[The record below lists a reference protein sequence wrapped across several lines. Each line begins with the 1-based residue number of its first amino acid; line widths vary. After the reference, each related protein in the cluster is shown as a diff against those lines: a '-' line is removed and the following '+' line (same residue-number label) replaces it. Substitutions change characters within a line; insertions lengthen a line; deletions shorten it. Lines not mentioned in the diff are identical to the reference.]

1 MRGDLLGPTEIIRGG
16 EGDDQGQTQHYAE
29 RADNDTCNRKSAAL
43 LAAFLGLLQTDD
55 RADETGERNEEAEYE
70 AGDGHAVVAL
80 RGRVSAVIPVSV
92 ARARGRHALRQVLL
106 VAAVFAVILAVLR
119 LLSVC
124 GRLLPVCGRLL
135 AVLLLVIRWRLLPVC
150 GRLLRI
156 GVTGLAGGV

>member
-1 MRGDLLGPTEIIRGG
+1 MRGALLGPAEIIRGG
-16 EGDDQGQTQHYAE
+16 DGDDQGRTQHYAE

-119 LLSVC
+119 LLT
-124 GRLLPVCGRLL
+124 VCGRLL
-135 AVLLLVIRWRLLPVC
+135 AVLRLVIRWRLLPVC

-156 GVTGLAGGV
+156 GITGLAGV